1 MQRTKGKHKELR
13 ERMRHTCHSIKNINK
28 QIGSFKKKQIE
39 ILQLQSKTFTRG
51 AQQEIT
57 LTEGGISNHEYRS
70 IEIIQPEKENEQGI
84 NKNNRAL

>member
-39 ILQLQSKTFTRG
+39 ILQLQSKTTG
-51 AQQEIT
+51 IKHS
-57 LTEGGISNHEYRS
+57 LEGL
-70 IEIIQPEKENEQGI
+70 
-84 NKNNRAL
+84 NKRLH